1 MDIRKDYEVIIT
13 WKKQEH
19 NINGWNA
26 MDISCEGLLNETET
40 DNIHACVDA
49 MLACMLEG
57 DQMSGPEADR
67 YSKEFSV
74 RYYCDNLSES
84 RRRIFG

>member
-1 MDIRKDYEVIIT
+1 MDIRKDYEEIIS

-26 MDISCEGLLNETET
+26 MDISCGELLNETET

-57 DQMSGPEADR
+57 DQMADLADR
-67 YSKEFSV
+67 YSKDFSV